1 MALDGLAVHA
11 LVNELSEALSGGK
24 VDKIFQPERDKI
36 ILNIRNQNK
45 NFKLL
50 LSVNPQ
56 GARVNITENTYENPI
71 VAPNFCM
78 LLRKHLQPSR
88 LVSVTQPEFER
99 TVVLTFECQ
108 TELFDI
114 VEKKLII

>member
-11 LVNELSEALSGGK
+11 LVYEISALLSGGK

-36 ILNIRNQNK
+36 IISIRNQNK
-45 NFKLL
+45 SQKLL

-56 GARVNITENTYENPI
+56 GARVNITEKSYENPI

-88 LVSVTQPEFER
+88 LVSVTQPDYER
-99 TVVLTFECQ
+99 IIVFT
-108 TELFDI
+108 FDI
-114 VEKKLII
+114 NFIKQFRIQFF

>member
-11 LVNELSEALSGGK
+11 LVSELSASLTGGK

-36 ILNIRNQNK
+36 ILNIRTQSK
-45 NFKLL
+45 NVKLL
-50 LSVNPQ
+50 MSVNPQ
-56 GARVNITENTYENPI
+56 GARVNVTENSYENPI

-88 LVSVTQPEFER
+88 LVSVSQPGFER
-99 TVVLTFECQ
+99 ITVFTFECQ
-108 TELFDI
+108 
-114 VEKKLII
+114 KSHR